1 MSESKAVRA
10 LEKENN
16 KLRDRIKG
24 LEKRIK
30 VLHRN
35 RDSIYNQKTR
45 NYKRIK
51 ELEASL
57 EQHRWIPVSERLP
70 EKEQKNSVMSKEVFV
85 SDGREVW
92 KARCVVSGKR
102 WSYTNSP
109 SATLPITHWKP
120 IILPKEKGG

>member
-1 MSESKAVRA
+1 MTNTAHTILEIALGKA
-10 LEKENN
+10 LEREE
-16 KLRDRIKG
+16 KLKA
-24 LEKRIK
+24 
-30 VLHRN
+30 
-35 RDSIYNQKTR
+35 
-45 NYKRIK
+45 
-51 ELEASL
+51 ELKKKDELLFAYESVKAPVNPY
-57 EQHRWIPVSERLP
+57 WIPVSEKLP

-120 IILPKEKGG
+120 IILP